1 MTAFPHRNWR
11 DAGIKGGLPNCPI
24 KLDDLVAQLQEAYKL
39 TSKGKFPDAIE
50 MMRRIIL
57 LATLTVVDT
66 KARIQEAQELIR
78 ICKNY
83 IVALSMELSRKELPK
98 VTFLN
103 FLKIFKKK
111 IRVRK
116 RQSDRPRWQPT

>member
-11 DAGIKGGLPNCPI
+11 DAGPKGGLPNCPI

-39 TSKGKFPDAIE
+39 TSKGKFPDAID

-98 VTFLN
+98 VM
-103 FLKIFKKK
+103 IFSSQF
-111 IRVRK
+111 I
-116 RQSDRPRWQPT
+116 

>member
-11 DAGIKGGLPNCPI
+11 DAGVKGGLPNCPI
-24 KLDDLVAQLQEAYKL
+24 KLDDLVSQLQEAYKL

-83 IVALSMELSRKELPK
+83 IVALSMELNRKELPK
-98 VTFLN
+98 VQN
-103 FLKIFKKK
+103 FSQLSKTRF
-111 IRVRK
+111 
-116 RQSDRPRWQPT
+116 